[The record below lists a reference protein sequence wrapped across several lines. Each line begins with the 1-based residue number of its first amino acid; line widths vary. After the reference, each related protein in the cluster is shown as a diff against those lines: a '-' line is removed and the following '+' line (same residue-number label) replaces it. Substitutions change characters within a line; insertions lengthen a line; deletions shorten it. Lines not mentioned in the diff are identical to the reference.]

1 MMDEDLRSC
10 DMCLFFGGNER
21 NIDIIT
27 LDGNGTYFAMNNG
40 REMTHKSKD
49 EIVHKFT
56 VLACI
61 CHAVLY

>member
-1 MMDEDLRSC
+1 
-10 DMCLFFGGNER
+10 MCLFLVKNEG

-27 LDGNGTYFAMNNG
+27 LHGHGTFFAVNNGTK
-40 REMTHKSKD
+40 MTHKSKD

-61 CHAVLY
+61 CHAVLYCSSIDCITV